1 MQTPRGSEGS
11 REKEGCLEPPSLSP
25 IMRSTELLQ
34 KSGKKGIISMSS
46 TSSSPTLEMAVEVF
60 KEDAE
65 DPEDAKH
72 DSSALLTKRRSTRAT
87 RSAPPQNKTEQDEVT
102 SHVPS
107 ASSSKGSSRASAQ
120 HERMMEL
127 LENTQKVLSDNE
139 RLRLML
145 EKQKHP
151 FARLEVQRD
160 LLARKC
166 ADFEDSQRKMK
177 REFEQMQQVSKNIII
192 GLKEQADEHATQVQT
207 LHSEFAMHMASL
219 KDRCTQIESQL
230 HESASINV
238 ASAKQMLEVEQ
249 QRQLLKAKQMVEIAQ
264 QRQMLEDEHKV
275 KALEKRNKEL
285 QAVSSEVCI
294 SFKNCSL
301 LP

>member
-1 MQTPRGSEGS
+1 M
-11 REKEGCLEPPSLSP
+11 K
-25 IMRSTELLQ
+25 
-34 KSGKKGIISMSS
+34 
-46 TSSSPTLEMAVEVF
+46 
-60 KEDAE
+60 D
-65 DPEDAKH
+65 
-72 DSSALLTKRRSTRAT
+72 
-87 RSAPPQNKTEQDEVT
+87 
-102 SHVPS
+102 
-107 ASSSKGSSRASAQ
+107 
-120 HERMMEL
+120 
-127 LENTQKVLSDNE
+127 
-139 RLRLML
+139 
-145 EKQKHP
+145 
-151 FARLEVQRD
+151 LEVQRD

-238 ASAKQMLEVEQ
+238 ASAKQMIELEQ
-249 QRQLLKAKQMVEIAQ
+249 QHQLLKAKQMLEISL
-264 QRQMLEDEHKV
+264 QRQLLENEQKV

>member
-1 MQTPRGSEGS
+1 M
-11 REKEGCLEPPSLSP
+11 
-25 IMRSTELLQ
+25 
-34 KSGKKGIISMSS
+34 
-46 TSSSPTLEMAVEVF
+46 
-60 KEDAE
+60 DAIK
-65 DPEDAKH
+65 D
-72 DSSALLTKRRSTRAT
+72 
-87 RSAPPQNKTEQDEVT
+87 
-102 SHVPS
+102 
-107 ASSSKGSSRASAQ
+107 
-120 HERMMEL
+120 
-127 LENTQKVLSDNE
+127 
-139 RLRLML
+139 
-145 EKQKHP
+145 
-151 FARLEVQRD
+151 LEVQRD